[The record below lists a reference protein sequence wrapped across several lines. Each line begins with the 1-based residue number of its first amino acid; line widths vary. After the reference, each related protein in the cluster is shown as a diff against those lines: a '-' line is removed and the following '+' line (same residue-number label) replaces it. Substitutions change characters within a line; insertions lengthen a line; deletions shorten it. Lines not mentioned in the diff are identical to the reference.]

1 MRHFVCNVFILD
13 VKCHLRHFNEVST
26 ILPAKEQ
33 KHKDDDDEEDD
44 EEDNNEIK
52 SDNIKQS

>member
-1 MRHFVCNVFILD
+1 MSSAIWGI
-13 VKCHLRHFNEVST
+13 ST
-26 ILPAKEQ
+26 KLALFFLQKNK